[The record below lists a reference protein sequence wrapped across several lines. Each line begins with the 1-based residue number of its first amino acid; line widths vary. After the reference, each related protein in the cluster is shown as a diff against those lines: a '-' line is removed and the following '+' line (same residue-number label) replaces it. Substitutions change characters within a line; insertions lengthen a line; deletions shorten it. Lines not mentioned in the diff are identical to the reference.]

1 MKHSTQEPTLI
12 GEEPKKKTLH
22 PAELKR
28 PDIRM
33 ARARWAKAKARV
45 SHRRLLFIDE
55 SSAKTNM
62 TRLYGRAPR
71 GVRVYDRVPNR
82 RWETTTII
90 AAVGRN
96 GPQAPWVLEGPMD
109 GAAFAVW
116 AEQVLAPTLEPG
128 DIVVMDNLSV
138 HKNAVARAAIKVAGA
153 EIWDLPPYSP
163 DLNPIEK
170 MWSKVKACLR
180 RTKARHTE
188 ALYDAIGQAMARVT
202 DQDIV
207 NWYASC
213 GYSLI

>member
-1 MKHSTQEPTLI
+1 
-12 GEEPKKKTLH
+12 
-22 PAELKR
+22 
-28 PDIRM
+28 
-33 ARARWAKAKARV
+33 
-45 SHRRLLFIDE
+45 LLFIDE

-71 GVRVYDRVPNR
+71 GVRVYDRIPNG
-82 RWETTTII
+82 RWETTTMI

-96 GPQAPWVLEGPMD
+96 GPQAPWVLDGPMD

-116 AEQVLAPTLEPG
+116 AEHVLGPTLESG

-138 HKNAVARAAIKVAGA
+138 HKNAAARAAIEAAGA

-170 MWSKVKACLR
+170 MWSKVKGCLR
-180 RTKARHTE
+180 AAKARHAD
-188 ALYDAIGQAMARVT
+188 ALYQAIGEAMARVT
-202 DQDIV
+202 DQDIA
-207 NWYASC
+207 NWFASC